1 MNITAI
7 RNGSA
12 IMKNPLQLASTLK
25 MTVAFP
31 SDTLIYNH
39 TARDK
44 NPEYQNLNTK
54 HCENFSS
61 YTTHL
66 VFTAPA
72 FKQQSN

>member
-7 RNGSA
+7 INGSA
-12 IMKNPLQLASTLK
+12 IMKNSQLASTLK
-25 MTVAFP
+25 MTAAFP
-31 SDTLIYNH
+31 SDTPIYNH

-44 NPEYQNLNTK
+44 NPEHQNLNSK

-66 VFTAPA
+66 VFTASA